1 MSRYTG
7 SVCKLCRTEGEKLYL
22 KGARCYSDK
31 CAYER
36 KPNSPGEQGQGRRR
50 RKISEYGSQLR
61 EKQKVRRIYGLQ
73 ENKFHR
79 YFKEAENDNGITGEV
94 FLQLLER
101 RLDSTVYR
109 MGFARSRN
117 EARQFVLHGHIEVN
131 GERVNIPSY
140 NVNEDDVISVKES
153 SRKKDNFQ
161 EILEVNS
168 NLTPPEWVSVDLE
181 NGEGTV
187 VSLPTREDIEYPVEE
202 HLIVEFYSR

>member
-1 MSRYTG
+1 
-7 SVCKLCRTEGEKLYL
+7 
-22 KGARCYSDK
+22 
-31 CAYER
+31 
-36 KPNSPGEQGQGRRR
+36 
-50 RKISEYGSQLR
+50 
-61 EKQKVRRIYGLQ
+61 
-73 ENKFHR
+73 
-79 YFKEAENDNGITGEV
+79 
-94 FLQLLER
+94 
-101 RLDSTVYR
+101 